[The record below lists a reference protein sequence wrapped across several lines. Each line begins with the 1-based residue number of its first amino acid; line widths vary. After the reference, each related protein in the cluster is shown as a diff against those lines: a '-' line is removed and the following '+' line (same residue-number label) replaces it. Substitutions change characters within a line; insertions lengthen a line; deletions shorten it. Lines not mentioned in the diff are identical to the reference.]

1 MEFKE
6 INVPEG
12 IVQQIDYEGPF
23 AGITVD
29 MGNGDNIYS
38 NINLDVLYEDTLGDM
53 EKTMGSVPVFMRSLP
68 KKVLIHNW
76 SSWKMVD
83 EINMERA
90 RYLLSTDEILEEML
104 GKTQGVRYS

>member
-6 INVPEG
+6 ISIPEG
-12 IVQQIDYEGPF
+12 IVQQIDHEGPF

-29 MGNGDNIYS
+29 VGNGNNIYS
-38 NINLDVLYEDTLGDM
+38 NVNLDMSYEDTLGDI
-53 EKTMGSVPVFMRSLP
+53 ENTMGYVPVFMKYLP

-76 SSWKMVD
+76 SSWKGVE

-90 RYLLSTDEILEEML
+90 RYLLSTDEMLEEML
-104 GKTQGVRYS
+104 SATQG

>member
-6 INVPEG
+6 IDVPEG
-12 IVQQIDYEGPF
+12 IIQQIDHEGPF

-29 MGNGDNIYS
+29 VGNVNISYP
-38 NINLDVLYEDTLGDM
+38 NVNLDLSYEDTLKDIEM
-53 EKTMGSVPVFMRSLP
+53 KRGSVPVFMRYLP

-76 SSWKMVD
+76 SSWKKVD

-90 RYLLSTDEILEEML
+90 RYLLNTDEILEEKF
-104 GKTQGVRYS
+104 GQIQA

>member
-12 IVQQIDYEGPF
+12 IVQQIDHKVSF
-23 AGITVD
+23 ADIIVD
-29 MGNGDNIYS
+29 VRNGNNINS
-38 NINLDVLYEDTLGDM
+38 DINLDMSYEDTLGDIEM
-53 EKTMGSVPVFMRSLP
+53 TMGSVPVFMKSLP

-76 SSWKMVD
+76 SSWKRVE

-90 RYLLSTDEILEEML
+90 RYLLSTDEMLEEML
-104 GKTQGVRYS
+104 GQTQG

>member
-1 MEFKE
+1 MELKE

-12 IVQQIDYEGPF
+12 IVQQIDHEGPF

-29 MGNGDNIYS
+29 VGNVDIVYPDVNP
-38 NINLDVLYEDTLGDM
+38 DVLYEDALEDI
-53 EKTMGSVPVFMRSLP
+53 EKTMGSVPVFMKYLP

-104 GKTQGVRYS
+104 GETQG

>member
-6 INVPEG
+6 ISIPEG
-12 IVQQIDYEGPF
+12 IVQQIDHEGPF

-29 MGNGDNIYS
+29 VGNADIVYPNV
-38 NINLDVLYEDTLGDM
+38 NLDVSYEDTLEVI
-53 EKTMGSVPVFMRSLP
+53 EKTMGYVPVFMRSLP

-90 RYLLSTDEILEEML
+90 RYLLSTDEMLEEML
-104 GKTQGVRYS
+104 SGTQG

>member
-12 IVQQIDYEGPF
+12 IVQQIDHEGVFPDI
-23 AGITVD
+23 AVD
-29 MGNGDNIYS
+29 VGNRDHIYQ
-38 NINLDVLYEDTLGDM
+38 NVNPDVSYEDTFEDM
-53 EKTMGSVPVFMRSLP
+53 EKTMEYVPVFMRSLP

-90 RYLLSTDEILEEML
+90 RYLLSTEEML
-104 GKTQGVRYS
+104 EETLAQA

>member
-6 INVPEG
+6 INVPGG
-12 IVQQIDYEGPF
+12 IIKQIDHERPF
-23 AGITVD
+23 ADIAVD
-29 MGNGDNIYS
+29 VGNRDHIYH
-38 NINLDVLYEDTLGDM
+38 NVNLDVSYEDTIEDM
-53 EKTMGSVPVFMRSLP
+53 EKTMEYVPVFMRSLP

-90 RYLLSTDEILEEML
+90 RYLLSTDEMLEETL
-104 GKTQGVRYS
+104 AQA

>member
-12 IVQQIDYEGPF
+12 IVQQIGHEGSF
-23 AGITVD
+23 ADIAVD
-29 MGNGDNIYS
+29 VGNGENIYS
-38 NINLDVLYEDTLGDM
+38 NVNLDELHEDTLEDI

-90 RYLLSTDEILEEML
+90 RYLLSTDEMLEETL
-104 GKTQGVRYS
+104 AQA